1 MQAKIE
7 SASIQDALKT
17 VLRLAAPAS
26 GNITLDVQ
34 DKIYLRSFGELN
46 QCHVKLPG
54 TPKGKASFS
63 IPATT
68 LQDAVKGRK
77 EVSLEF
83 KNTMLNITAGSYKAD
98 LATVDAIM
106 LEAPQSEGKP
116 EVVKISGEQ
125 AQWLKQAVTAVSLK
139 PNVIVS
145 AFMPCGIKLTK
156 KGAYVACFDSTHMAF
171 IKSKEITGDCEFVLP
186 LDTVQAVLDIFAHSD
201 FTMEISTSN
210 IRVKNKVAQVILAVP
225 ELDQGLPKLTQVIS
239 TSEEAIAAKG
249 KSIEV
254 PRQDLLAFLDNSRA
268 VAIKERAE
276 IECSA
281 KETKVQFAMKTA
293 NGNTKVTLDCK
304 AKAVSFKV
312 DFEQFDEVVRKS
324 GDAVSI
330 RVVNGAFLLA
340 QTPKTVMIVGLN
352 Q

>member
-17 VLRLAAPAS
+17 VLRLAPPAS
-26 GNITLDVQ
+26 GNVTFDVQ
-34 DKIYLRSFGELN
+34 EKIYLRSFGELN
-46 QCHVKLPG
+46 QCHVRLPG
-54 TPKGKASFS
+54 SPKGKASFS
-63 IPATT
+63 IPATS

-77 EVSLEF
+77 EVSIEY
-83 KNTMLNITAGSYKAD
+83 KNTMLNISAGSYKAD

-116 EVVKISGEQ
+116 EKVQITGEQ
-125 AQWLKQAVTAVSLK
+125 AQWLKQAVSAVSLK

-171 IKSKEITGDCEFVLP
+171 IKSKEITGNCEFVLP
-186 LDTVQAVLDIFAHSD
+186 LDTVQAVLDIFSSSD
-201 FTMEISTSN
+201 FTMEISASS
-210 IRVKNKVAQVILAVP
+210 IRVRNKATQVILSVP
-225 ELDQGLPKLTQVIS
+225 ELDSSLPKLAQVIS
-239 TSEEAIAAKG
+239 TSEEAVTAKG
-249 KSIEV
+249 KAIEV
-254 PRQDLLAFLDNSRA
+254 PKEDLVAFLDNSRA

-276 IECSA
+276 IEVNA
-281 KETKVQFAMKTA
+281 KESKAQFLMKTA
-293 NGNTKVTLDCK
+293 NGTVKASIACK
-304 AKAVSFKV
+304 AKAISFKV

-324 GDAVSI
+324 GDLVSI
-330 RVVNGAFLLA
+330 RVVNDAFLLA
-340 QTPKTVMIVGLN
+340 QTSKTVMIVALN